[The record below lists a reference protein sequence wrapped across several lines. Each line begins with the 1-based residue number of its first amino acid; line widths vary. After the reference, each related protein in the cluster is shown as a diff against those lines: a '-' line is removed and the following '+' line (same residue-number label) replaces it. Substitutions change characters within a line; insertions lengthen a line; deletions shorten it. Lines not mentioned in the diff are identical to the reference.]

1 MAKKKRRHNP
11 NLLRLRHSYTIS
23 EIAEKYGVHRRTVD
37 TWRKQGLQVI
47 DELSKPFLVLGAEVR
62 KFLQEKY
69 STRKHP
75 LKPGEFFCLK
85 CRKSRKSL
93 KNRINV
99 EITKKRLG
107 RYRQAILR
115 GVCEVCNCHLFLFTS
130 DRKLQEL
137 IKTGVT
143 LKEHKTTLIGSG
155 DGSLNTDIDRGEND
169 ESQYQK

>member
-23 EIAEKYGVHRRTVD
+23 EVAEKYGVHRRTVG

-47 DELSKPFLVLGAEVR
+47 DESSKPFLVLGAEVR
-62 KFLQEKY
+62 RFLQEKY
-69 STRKHP
+69 RARKHL

-85 CRKSRKSL
+85 CRKPRRSL
-93 KNRINV
+93 QNQIKV
-99 EITKKRLG
+99 EITDKRLG

-130 DRKLQEL
+130 DRRSQEL
-137 IKTGVT
+137 IKTYMI
-143 LKEHKTTLIGSG
+143 LKEHETTIIGSR
-155 DGSLNTDIDRGEND
+155 DSSLNTDIERGEND
-169 ESQYQK
+169 ES